1 MNRVFRV
8 VFNKVRG
15 TLLVVNELT
24 SSVSSKG
31 RAVTTVALSA
41 ALLAV
46 AGGVSAETYKISS
59 TVFENRAAGWGSAL
73 TLTDAA
79 NTYDL
84 SGIQFINNKA
94 QDTDATG
101 GAIYTYAHLIQNGGS
116 FVGNRAEAK
125 DIEALGGALLIKG
138 ATAVFTDVVF
148 AGNSAKS
155 AGAKPNSV
163 AYGGAVFADYSTGSV
178 TDVSRESML
187 TFHITKDMIYSGNTV
202 SSDMTE
208 TSPYYDGYGYHS
220 TDLTAGGFLFLD
232 RGASATF
239 DIDENATLTIGTV
252 DTTGDTDGI
261 ASSIPNIGTGTN
273 GGIPA
278 SLKKEGLGTLVI
290 NSSLEKFY
298 GTVTVSAGELS
309 VTKPWTLHG
318 AVTVAGGT
326 LRAENFTFGE
336 ADEASNVQAGSLSM
350 TGGSLITQSGNLFVT
365 QEEDV
370 NLSSQAAVSGGTLV
384 LTDTEYSQEL
394 SQQVRAL
401 PEGVNVEFT
410 GTMLSADGNP
420 VTETAASDLITTS
433 GAEVVHAQVTAK
445 TDANLTLTQGQNLGV
460 KAIELTSNANE
471 VTVESGSTLTL
482 AGSSEGG
489 ALVKSATSNATL
501 KVTGGTLNVG
511 GADAGTRTK
520 GELSSLVL
528 ESDGTSEPVAKLG
541 NFDGTV
547 TELAIG
553 RTGTGTGTATMLIG
567 NTDAQAT
574 MEVGTLTS
582 GAGSV
587 IFLDPAWDSNQIAD
601 VSDASGLAV
610 QNVNGPIAGSV
621 IAGQNSFAA
630 FGTDLDGARS
640 MINQLTPWGQS
651 AIGAAV
657 VVNAP
662 IAIGSTGI
670 VAADAANTMGAT
682 TGYTTGGLTVAPDS
696 ILVVNQSAVP
706 AGGVLIDGDL
716 TFNGNAQLG
725 VVNATEGE
733 FTIANSGDL
742 AASQILTDNDMIESV
757 LAGGK
762 LTNKVNTD
770 KVLGGVSSF
779 GMQALTRRAD
789 MMFASSIADRTS
801 FDQQPL
807 QGLNLW
813 VDVAGERYEADSL
826 DNGGSFSADMG
837 YAVFGADVAV
847 NDQIR
852 AGAAIQYADGTL
864 RTDTMDAKNDFSSYG
879 LSVYGSWQPVEWGK
893 LVADVAYVKG
903 KNGLSAATPALDSD
917 VDTSMVSFGVRAQYQ
932 TTFGKFSFVP
942 SVGLRVSR
950 LETDSFNIGT
960 IAVED
965 QSQTLVQM
973 PIALRV
979 NAAPME
985 AAGWTFGPSFKLAY
999 VPTFG
1004 DKEVTVRGAD
1014 ATVIDTAPVQGAF
1027 GLRAVKGGVMLD
1039 ANLLLGGGKGGTS
1052 SVGARIGARYT
1063 F

>member
-1 MNRVFRV
+1 MKGFQVKTLASAVTLALMASAPAVSQANVYKNHTGDETLEYSVSFTGPADVAIQVQSGTVNYEGEAIVLKTTPGTAWQSGNVGIWALSNTSSAPTLNLGKAGVTKDISIDVYDNSGKEDIGVGVWAYGSNGQKGGVVNIEAENLQINANAINSEMYGLYAQNRTSTATGDVATINVNATNTVVNASSLNQEKDAGALVVMSQGVMNINGNLEVKAASAIIARGGSTLNINTQGKNRIVKLNGDIN
-8 VFNKVRG
+8 FNYDAATSGTTVDSGVDVRLTNADSYWTGASLVSGNPPEGKDTVSGFKLTLANGATWNVTGDSFVNDPLTMSGGKIIAQDGVQTLKLANVQLSGAGNEIHAPVAIDG
-15 TLLVVNELT
+15 TL
-24 SSVSSKG
+24 
-31 RAVTTVALSA
+31 
-41 ALLAV
+41 
-46 AGGVSAETYKISS
+46 
-59 TVFENRAAGWGSAL
+59 
-73 TLTDAA
+73 
-79 NTYDL
+79 
-84 SGIQFINNKA
+84 
-94 QDTDATG
+94 
-101 GAIYTYAHLIQNGGS
+101 H
-116 FVGNRAEAK
+116 
-125 DIEALGGALLIKG
+125 
-138 ATAVFTDVVF
+138 
-148 AGNSAKS
+148 
-155 AGAKPNSV
+155 
-163 AYGGAVFADYSTGSV
+163 FADGA
-178 TDVSRESML
+178 EL
-187 TFHITKDMIYSGNTV
+187 I
-202 SSDMTE
+202 
-208 TSPYYDGYGYHS
+208 
-220 TDLTAGGFLFLD
+220 TDLGTAY
-232 RGASATF
+232 
-239 DIDENATLTIGTV
+239 
-252 DTTGDTDGI
+252 TTT
-261 ASSIPNIGTGTN
+261 
-273 GGIPA
+273 
-278 SLKKEGLGTLVI
+278 
-290 NSSLEKFY
+290 
-298 GTVTVSAGELS
+298 
-309 VTKPWTLHG
+309 
-318 AVTVAGGT
+318 
-326 LRAENFTFGE
+326 
-336 ADEASNVQAGSLSM
+336 ADEAGVV
-350 TGGSLITQSGNLFVT
+350 TGAEGKLTVDGNGILTINDKFTYTNSG
-365 QEEDV
+365 
-370 NLSSQAAVSGGTLV
+370 
-384 LTDTEYSQEL
+384 
-394 SQQVRAL
+394 
-401 PEGVNVEFT
+401 
-410 GTMLSADGNP
+410 LSAM
-420 VTETAASDLITTS
+420 A
-433 GAEVVHAQVTAK
+433 GAYK
-445 TDANLTLTQGQNLGV
+445 TL
-460 KAIELTSNANE
+460 ELHLN
-471 VTVESGSTLTL
+471 
-482 AGSSEGG
+482 
-489 ALVKSATSNATL
+489 NATL
-501 KVTGGTLNVG
+501 KVAADAESKEVAIPESATVTLNTDTAEVAAG
-511 GADAGTRTK
+511 VENLAIAGAVIVKPSTSGSNTATLQNVTLTGANSSFALEGVQTTADTVSVQSGTVK
-520 GELSSLVL
+520 LGV
-528 ESDGTSEPVAKLG
+528 TSEAAAK
-541 NFDGTV
+541 
-547 TELAIG
+547 
-553 RTGTGTGTATMLIG
+553 TATSLKAEKLELGSAAKVLIG
-567 NTDAQAT
+567 NANAQAT
-574 MEVGTLTS
+574 VTVAELAS
-582 GAGSV
+582 AADSV
-587 IFLDPAWDSNQIAD
+587 IFLDPAWDSAQLAD

-610 QNVNGPIAGSV
+610 TKVNGSIDGSV

-630 FGTDLDGARS
+630 FGTDLGGARS

-662 IAIGSTGI
+662 IIIGSTGK
-670 VAADAANTMGAT
+670 VAADAANKSGDTSS
-682 TGYTTGGLTVAPDS
+682 YTAGGITVADNS

-706 AGGVLIDGDL
+706 ADGVLIDGDL

-965 QSQTLVQM
+965 QSQTLVQL